1 MVKSLIKRSRR
12 QTVRD
17 GYFPV
22 KVIVTVLF
30 AIYSLSLLACPIW
43 AFLMSLKSQFEYIT
57 DMVSFPKEWMF
68 SNYITAFTEL
78 STGGNN
84 MFVMIFNSLW
94 YSIGNS
100 LAAISVTVVTAY
112 VIAKYDFLL
121 GKVVYW
127 LCVMTIIIPIV
138 NNLPSQFMLA
148 RVLGTYDTPL
158 TIITSLG
165 GIGFNTLLLYSF
177 FRGIDHSYAE
187 AAYVDG
193 ASHAQIFFKIMFP
206 LSLTPVSALMLQHFT
221 VLWNDSEGPM
231 IFLPSHPTLASG
243 LYVYQAEA
251 LRTLNQPVLYA
262 GLLMASLPVV
272 VLWIVFNKN
281 LMSLQFGGG
290 IKG

>member
-1 MVKSLIKRSRR
+1 MKSLINRKNHI
-12 QTVRD
+12 RD
-17 GYFPV
+17 GYTPV
-22 KVIVTVLF
+22 KVVATVIFL
-30 AIYSLSLLACPIW
+30 IYSVSLLVIPLW
-43 AFLMSLKSQFEYIT
+43 AFLMSLKSRFEYIT
-57 DMVSFPKEWMF
+57 DMVSLPKEWMF

-84 MFVMIFNSLW
+84 MFVMLFNSLW

-100 LAAISVTVVTAY
+100 FCAIAVTTVTAY
-112 VIAKYDFLL
+112 VIAKYQFIL

-127 LCVMTIIIPIV
+127 LCIAVIIIPIL

-158 TIITSLG
+158 TVITSLG
-165 GIGFNTLLLYSF
+165 GVGFNTLLLYSF
-177 FRGIDHSYAE
+177 FKGIDPSYAE

-193 ASHAQIFFKIMFP
+193 ASHLQIFVKIMLP
-206 LSLTPVSALMLQHFT
+206 LALTPISALMMQHFT

-231 IFLPSHPTLASG
+231 VFLPSYPTLASG
-243 LYVYQAEA
+243 LYIYQVEA
-251 LRTLNQPVLYA
+251 MRTLNQPVLYA
-262 GLLMASLPVV
+262 GLLMASLPIV